1 MLFRIIKHP
10 QFQKMTNYYKL
21 GLPFAIITGGFSGN
35 ILGISLLDK
44 YINYYKYNIIQNPL
58 QGFSIIIGSF
68 SLGLFGGLFYP
79 VIIPF
84 SAIYFMNQI
93 RNDA

>member
-10 QFQKMTNYYKL
+10 QFQKMTTYYKL

-35 ILGISLLDK
+35 ILGISLSDK
-44 YINYYKYNIIQNPL
+44 YIQNPL
-58 QGFSIIIGSF
+58 QGVSIIIGSF
-68 SLGLFGGLFYP
+68 SLGLIGGLFYP
-79 VIIPF
+79 VVIPF

-93 RNDA
+93 RKDL